1 MNINF
6 IIKNYNNNNKSFLVL
21 LEIIESH
28 FWYFVKLISFQINAK
43 WIHFLKMNQ
52 QEIIQTKKMKIN
64 NKK

>member
-43 WIHFLKMNQ
+43 WIHFLKMN
-52 QEIIQTKKMKIN
+52 
-64 NKK
+64 